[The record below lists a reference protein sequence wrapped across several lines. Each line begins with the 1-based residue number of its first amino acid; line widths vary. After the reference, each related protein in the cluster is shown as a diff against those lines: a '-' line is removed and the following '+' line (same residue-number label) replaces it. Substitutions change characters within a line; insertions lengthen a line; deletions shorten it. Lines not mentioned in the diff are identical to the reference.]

1 MTPLKNNSGATTV
14 FSKQDFNLT
23 MLAVWWV
30 LFDMA
35 TKTILKTLFNMGLK
49 VNGELN
55 ITITQFCKE
64 Y

>member
-1 MTPLKNNSGATTV
+1 MTSLKYYSRATTV